1 MKMNKRSL
9 TVGSAALLVLTLLS
23 AGIVSATPPTKIAS
37 CSAKVTPGHPGGSIQ
52 VRAKVLHP
60 DRTLAF
66 SASAVTSFSGTTIW
80 TLKQSGKS
88 YVAVRKIP
96 VPAGQIAGP
105 VDVIVTINYV
115 GCAAIPLTSQIT
127 AP

>member
-88 YVAVRKIP
+88 YVAVRKIQ
-96 VPAGQIAGP
+96 VPTDQTLGP
-105 VDVIVTINYV
+105 VTVTVSIV
-115 GCAAIPLTSQIT
+115 GCAAIPPLTSQIT

>member
-23 AGIVSATPPTKIAS
+23 AGIVSATPPTKVAS
-37 CSAKVTPGHPGGSIQ
+37 CSARVTPGHPGGSIQ

-60 DRTLAF
+60 NRTLAF
-66 SASAVTSFSGTTIW
+66 SPSTAVASFSGTTW
-80 TLKQSGKS
+80 TLKRSGKS
-88 YVAVRKIP
+88 YVAVVKIP
-96 VPAGQIAGP
+96 VPATQPAGS
-105 VDVIVTINYV
+105 VTVTVLIGYL
-115 GCAAIPLTSQIT
+115 GCAPIVLTSQIT